1 MKYTIFYCQ
10 YISIVLNPYEILLL
24 GRIDIYWHSN
34 IYIYI
39 FDIYIYDI
47 YIYISINRLI
57 YALVIYLA

>member
-39 FDIYIYDI
+39 YLIYIYMTYI
-47 YIYISINRLI
+47 YIYIDK
-57 YALVIYLA
+57 